1 MPPCTVE
8 FSEICPSGKGYIP
21 VEGAWMFGQTTYTGN
36 LPKTLLP
43 NTTYLSG
50 PSLVPQEASACRPH
64 LSGCF

>member
-1 MPPCTVE
+1 
-8 FSEICPSGKGYIP
+8 
-21 VEGAWMFGQTTYTGN
+21 MFGQTTYTGN